1 MAKQKNKKH
10 ICSVCGRREFRKLRF
25 HGVTVCERHRKQLKK
40 YGTILDNNSRTIF
53 DRNSY
58 RIVGDIAIIDLYD
71 KNCEKVAETII
82 DAEDIDRVKNIKWKL
97 SAGGYAV
104 NTPKKGK
111 NKNLS
116 RFVLQVDTFVDHI
129 NHNTLDNRKS
139 NLRVVTKS
147 QNQMNANYKGV
158 YCYEGKRPFAKIKLH
173 GKQICL
179 GSYDEVDEAYYARW
193 YAEKILFKEYRY
205 PKPEPVISNERKR
218 DIQQYVENK
227 VQRLQLS
234 TLPNNKCIG
243 M

>member
-1 MAKQKNKKH
+1 MAKYKNKKH
-10 ICSVCGRREFRKLRF
+10 ICSVCGRREFKKLRF
-25 HGVTVCERHRKQLKK
+25 HGVTVCERHWRQLKK
-40 YGTILDNNSRTIF
+40 HGTVLDNNSRTVF

-116 RFVLQVDTFVDHI
+116 RLVLQVDTFVDHI

-147 QNQMNANYKGV
+147 QNQMNVNYKGV

-173 GKQICL
+173 GKQIRL

-205 PKPEPVISNERKR
+205 PKPEPVISDERKR

>member
-1 MAKQKNKKH
+1 MQ
-10 ICSVCGRREFRKLRF
+10 FRK
-25 HGVTVCERHRKQLKK
+25 HGK
-40 YGTILDNNSRTIF
+40 ILDNNSRTIA

-71 KNCEKVAETII
+71 KYCEKVAETII

-116 RFVLQVDTFVDHI
+116 RLVLQVDTFVDHI

-179 GSYDEVDEAYYARW
+179 GSYDEEEEAYYARW

>member
-10 ICSVCGRREFRKLRF
+10 ICSVCGRREFRKYSINKT
-25 HGVTVCERHRKQLKK
+25 TVCLKHYNQFRKHGK
-40 YGTILDNNSRTIF
+40 ILDNNSRTIA
-53 DRNSY
+53 DKNAY
-58 RIVGDIAIIDLYD
+58 RVVGDIAIIDLYD

-82 DAEDIDRVKNIKWKL
+82 DAGDIDRVKDIKWKL
-97 SAGGYAV
+97 STTGYAMS
-104 NTPKKGK
+104 TPKVGK
-111 NKNLS
+111 NKHLS
-116 RFVLQVDTFVDHI
+116 RVALQVDTFVDHI
-129 NHNTLDNRKS
+129 NHNKLDNRKS

-179 GSYDEVDEAYYARW
+179 GTYDEVEEAYYARW